1 MKKFAGLLLAV
12 LMMALTFTGCGGS
25 SGTGGTALKVGW
37 TSEPDTLNPLTS
49 YSTESMQIDNLVY
62 EPLLAY
68 DTNLEESPRLAKDYK
83 YSEDGLVATYHLQEG
98 VKWHDG
104 EDFNADDVV
113 FTFNMIKEYEIGPA
127 AVYIDSFDEAVKI
140 DDYTVELRFSD
151 KQAFNIAMIAVIL
164 PEHIWG
170 GMSLEDIELF
180 ADDEPIGTG
189 PMKFVAWEQGSSI
202 TLTKNEEYY
211 GNEPGADN
219 IIFVEYG
226 NEDVMAQ
233 GLQSGEIDVVTELS
247 PTVWESLEDAENIN
261 AVSLP
266 SMSFH
271 EIGINVS
278 ESPNSKGNPMLLDL
292 SVRQALN
299 YAADREN
306 IVETALAGHGKPG
319 DTIVPPA
326 LGDWHYDVPDSE
338 KMNGNIDKANEIL
351 DAAGYVD
358 TNGDGIREKDG
369 QDMSFRLYAIE
380 STTVDVRAAE
390 LFRDSAKKAGIEITI
405 TTMDENTMG
414 DTLLDADTADF
425 DLFVWGWDVDNL
437 DPANLPSYFVSDGE
451 DNDVHYVSDEFDA
464 LMLAQQCDMDEASRM
479 EKIHEMQKMFY
490 DNGAYIV
497 LWYQDKL
504 QAYRT
509 DTFEG
514 WQEAP
519 GGLVYNVTYD
529 NYTGV
534 TPVQE

>member
-12 LMMALTFTGCGGS
+12 LMMALALTGCGGS
-25 SGTGGTALKVGW
+25 SSTSGSALKVGW

-49 YSTESMQIDNLVY
+49 YSTESMQIDGLVY

-68 DTNLEESPRLAKDYK
+68 DTNLEESPRLAEGYE
-83 YSEDGLVATYHLQEG
+83 YSNDGLVATYHLREG

-113 FTFNMIKEYEIGPA
+113 FTFNMIKEYEVGPA
-127 AVYIDSFDEAVKI
+127 AVYIDTFDEAVKV

-170 GMSLEDIELF
+170 EMSLEDIELF
-180 ADDEPIGTG
+180 ANDEPIGTG
-189 PMKFVAWEQGSSI
+189 PMKFVSWEQGSSI
-202 TLTKNEEYY
+202 TLTRNEEYY
-211 GNEPGADN
+211 GNASGADN

-233 GLQSGEIDVVTELS
+233 GLQSGEIDIVTELS
-247 PTVWESLEDAENIN
+247 PTVWESLEGAENIQ

-278 ESPNSKGNPMLLDL
+278 DSPNSKGNPMLLDL
-292 SVRQALN
+292 NVRQALN

-306 IVETALAGHGKPG
+306 IVETALAGHGEPG

-326 LGDWHYDVPDSE
+326 LGDWHYNVPESE
-338 KMNGNIDKANEIL
+338 KMNANIDKANEIL
-351 DAAGYVD
+351 EAAGYVD

-369 QDMSFRLYAIE
+369 KDMSFRLYAIE

-390 LFRDSAKKAGIEITI
+390 LFRDSAKKAGIDITI

-437 DPANLPSYFVSDGE
+437 DPANLPSYFVTGGE
-451 DNDVHYVSDEFDA
+451 DNDVHYASDEFDA
-464 LMLAQQCDMDEASRM
+464 LMTSQQSDMDEASRM
-479 EKIHEMQKMFY
+479 EKLHQMQKLFY

-514 WQEAP
+514 WEEAP
-519 GGLVYNVTYD
+519 GGLIYNVTYD

-534 TPVQE
+534 TPIQE